1 MNISKYHILSVCVI
15 ASMCFS
21 TSVFSTNGST
31 GVTGDTSDR
40 VMDRADQVKK
50 GDVDARRITEELE
63 KPNPGHLDEQ
73 AEDSDSNSAGKSGD
87 ERRHRTD
94 PTLKTEPNK

>member
-1 MNISKYHILSVCVI
+1 MNISKYLILSFCVI
-15 ASMCFS
+15 ALMCFS
-21 TSVFSTNGST
+21 TSIFSTNGLT

-73 AEDSDSNSAGKSGD
+73 AEDSVSNSTGKSGD
-87 ERRHRTD
+87 ERKHETD
-94 PTLKTEPNK
+94 PTRKPERNK